1 MDPEEPIAREDGSF
15 AKGTMAIEATAMG
28 CLDPPGVT
36 EQEKRFMGLLPKLE
50 SYQIYGQ
57 LLVVHTK
64 DDVVLMFQAE

>member
-1 MDPEEPIAREDGSF
+1 MAREDRSF
-15 AKGTMAIEATAMG
+15 AMGAMAIESNLMD
-28 CLDPPGVT
+28 CVDPPGVT
-36 EQEKRFMGLLPKLE
+36 EQEKRFTGLLPKLE